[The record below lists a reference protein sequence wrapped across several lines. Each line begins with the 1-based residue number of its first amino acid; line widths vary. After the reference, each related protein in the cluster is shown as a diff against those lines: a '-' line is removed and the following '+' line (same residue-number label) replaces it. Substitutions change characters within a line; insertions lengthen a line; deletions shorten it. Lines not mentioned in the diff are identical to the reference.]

1 MFLEDLL
8 MDANQ
13 FGVSCCQRCRHFTL
27 EGRRG
32 GHCSQLNV
40 PVQGRWSACSLANPV
55 FLEPMSTVTEA
66 PSPVAVWPEGLRLAH
81 RDLEI
86 ELDSIALDK
95 DYLAESA

>member
-1 MFLEDLL
+1 

-55 FLEPMSTVTEA
+55 FMEPINTVIQ
-66 PSPVAVWPEGLRLAH
+66 PQVVAWPEGLRLTH
-81 RDLEI
+81 CESPLVVE
-86 ELDSIALDK
+86 EV
-95 DYLAESA
+95 LAESA